1 MIPNCRQHTP
11 EKPGRGRTSQFTS
24 TPTFL
29 ALLVI
34 LFAFSV
40 LCIPASADDDYV
52 TVSFEDLNLLG
63 PQMIKVFDADG
74 DLLQTVNTSSYV
86 LLCINETDPD
96 YSTFYTFVFQPTVAN
111 RPSSSIL
118 GGMMDF
124 LEENYLGVF
133 LLLIIVF
140 ALFIIF
146 RRN

>member
-11 EKPGRGRTSQFTS
+11 EKPRRGRTSQFTS

-63 PQMIKVFDADG
+63 PQNVKVFNDDG
-74 DLLQTVNTSSYV
+74 DLIQTINTSSYV
-86 LLCINETDPD
+86 LLCINETDED
-96 YSTFYTFVFQPTVAN
+96 YSTFYTLVLQPAPSN
-111 RPSSSIL
+111 MAPSSLLESV
-118 GGMMDF
+118 MEF
-124 LEENYLGVF
+124 LEKYYIAVF
-133 LLLIIVF
+133 LLLIVVF
-140 ALFIIF
+140 CLAIALG
-146 RRN
+146 RK